1 MSFKITAIAAACI
14 ALAPAAFAEGTN
26 KTGTTSGMSRGS
38 GHMATGAH
46 SAMSSDQVRQIQQ
59 ALSDRGYDP
68 GPVDGVM
75 GPKTQQ
81 AMHNFRQA
89 QGLTGSDSM
98 DSATLS
104 ALGVDATGSSGTGDP
119 SRRSSGTTGAGG
131 TMGSRVG
138 TPGTTG
144 SETPPTTSTGSS
156 STPTTPS
163 GSQMPS
169 TSTGPMGSGSM
180 GGTPSNST
188 NTNSRSPSSSMPDNR
203 GTTGTDSYGSSGGQR
218 P

>member
-1 MSFKITAIAAACI
+1 MNFKTTAIAAACI

-26 KTGTTSGMSRGS
+26 TTGTTSGMSRGS

-46 SAMSSDQVRQIQQ
+46 STMSSDQVRQIQQ

-81 AMHNFRQA
+81 AMRNFRQG

-104 ALGVDATGSSGTGDP
+104 ALGVDATGSSRSGDM
-119 SRRSSGTTGAGG
+119 SRSSSGTTGAGG
-131 TMGSRVG
+131 TTGSRVG

-188 NTNSRSPSSSMPDNR
+188 STNNRNPSSSAPDNH
-203 GTTGTDSYGSSGGQR
+203 GTTGSDSYGTSGQR
-218 P
+218 G